1 MKRKF
6 GRITVLLS
14 VLVLLFALTSA
25 TYAVSGDNTSL
36 ATDLKEMGLFS
47 GTDKGF
53 ELEKVPSRVQSA
65 AMLVK
70 LLGGEAEA
78 TSMKYAH
85 PFKDVP
91 SWATNYVGYMY
102 KKGLTKGISA
112 TMFGSANNTSA
123 KDFSTFML
131 KALGYK
137 DGDFVYNDVLN
148 FAQSKGLYTT
158 NEMAALSA
166 SAFTRNEMVLLAHNA
181 LDVSLKGSQDR
192 LIDRLVDAKAVS
204 VNVANE
210 LAYYDY
216 PTVPMVVYADEKG
229 LMYFEMK
236 YDQIEPEILNQM
248 VTWYA
253 MIGGSAD
260 LDTSTIDR
268 LGRKIFLSES
278 MKQELL
284 SIKKDFGDYNLIQR
298 YRKSEYVLLSI
309 MGKNMEV
316 AYYFEHLNN
325 LLPGTYDIALIMPSP
340 ELDKR
345 LKELT
350 VEHELF
356 YKEKMQSLIT
366 MTPEMFDV
374 VKKED
379 GNHYIS
385 FNKDKMPAELAKFT
399 SISMGTIGPSSID
412 YRLLLSS
419 EFSALGNTTR
429 GGLQPYNGDPIPFSY
444 RGNIMMNFY
453 DAQMNLVGVGFCVQQ

>member
-25 TYAVSGDNTSL
+25 TYAVGGDNTSH

-70 LLGGEAEA
+70 LLGGEAEE

-148 FAQSKGLYTT
+148 FAQSKGLYTA
-158 NEMAALSA
+158 NEMAALIA

-181 LDVSLKGSQDR
+181 LDVSLKGSEDR

-210 LAYYDY
+210 LEYYDY
-216 PTVPMVVYADEKG
+216 PTVPMVITVDANGRLTLEY
-229 LMYFEMK
+229 L
-236 YDQIEPEILNQM
+236 YDKIKPEIYNEIA
-248 VTWYA
+248 TDYYNA
-253 MIGGSAD
+253 SGD
-260 LDTSTIDR
+260 LD
-268 LGRKIFLSES
+268 LSSLEKLASVMFMTES
-278 MKQELL
+278 MKI
-284 SIKKDFGDYNLIQR
+284 SNY
-298 YRKSEYVLLSI
+298 EYA
-309 MGKNMEV
+309 MEKNMTNWKIQYKNNEHWLVSFMGLDKEV
-316 AYYFEHLNN
+316 AYYFEQPRN
-325 LLPGTYDIALIMPSP
+325 LSPGTYDIALIKPSP
-340 ELDKR
+340 VLAKR
-345 LKELT
+345 LEELT
-350 VEHELF
+350 VEHAAF
-356 YKEKMQSLIT
+356 YKEKMQTLVT
-366 MTPEMFDV
+366 LTPEMFDV

-379 GNHYIS
+379 GNNYIS

-399 SISMGTIGPSSID
+399 SVRMGTIGPSSID
-412 YRLLLSS
+412 YELLLSS
-419 EFSALGNTTR
+419 EFRALGKTTR
-429 GGLQPYNGDPIPFSY
+429 NGLQPYNGDPLPLSY
-444 RGNIMMNFY
+444 QGNIMMSFY
-453 DAQMNLVGVGFCVQQ
+453 DAQMNLVGVGFYVQQ